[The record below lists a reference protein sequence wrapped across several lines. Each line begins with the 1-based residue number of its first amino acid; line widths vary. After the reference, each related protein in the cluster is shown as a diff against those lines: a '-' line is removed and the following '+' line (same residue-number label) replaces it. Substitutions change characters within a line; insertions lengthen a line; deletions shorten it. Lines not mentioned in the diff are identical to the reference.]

1 MLNKLQDILD
11 SEIQDRSWSQPYT
24 EADLEEM
31 YWYGVFNTVK
41 QMKEKCIGYPIGNVI
56 TPALTERDLD
66 AILRELEGESNE
78 EAGS

>member
-1 MLNKLQDILD
+1 MIDKLQGHIDATIHYK
-11 SEIQDRSWSQPYT
+11 SYSQPYNDD
-24 EADLEEM
+24 DLEEM
-31 YWYGVFNTVK
+31 YWHGVLCMLK
-41 QMKEKCIGYPIGNVI
+41 ELKEKCIGYPIGNII